1 MLTLLLLLTDGPG
14 QGGGIAR
21 YNLDLLHALSLAPGV
36 SQIHVLC
43 RNGDAHA
50 RVPEKVQSIA
60 VRPGKIAFASTALT
74 MARTLPKTTLV
85 FCGHVYLA
93 PVALIITKLFGLRFW
108 LQLHGIDA
116 WSRPSKLRALACS
129 HASFVTAV
137 SRYTRRR
144 FLTWCPLPDDCVK
157 VLPNTV
163 NSAFQV
169 LPERKPAES
178 CLRLLTVGRL
188 AAGEAY
194 KGQDRIIKALPEL
207 IARSGSCRYQIVGQ
221 GDDRARLVALAA
233 NLEVTQSVEFLDNVS
248 AAELPNIYAQS
259 DVFVMP
265 STGEGFG
272 ITFLEAMASGLPA
285 LGFGVDG
292 SVDPLAEG
300 DLGWI
305 ATEDT
310 LVDTILAAANGP
322 RGSALASA
330 TQARFGQPNFQAHVA
345 QLVRVFLGS
354 RSFE

>member
-21 YNLDLLHALSLAPGV
+21 YNLDLLHALALAPGV
-36 SQIHVLC
+36 GQIHLLC
-43 RNGDAHA
+43 RNGDANA
-50 RVPEKVQSIA
+50 SVPEKVRQLI
-60 VRPGKIAFASTALT
+60 VRPGKIAFANTALS
-74 MARTLPKTTLV
+74 MVRALPKNTLV

-93 PVALIITKLFGLRFW
+93 PVALVIKKLLGLRFW

-129 HASFVTAV
+129 NASFVTSV

-144 FLTWCPLPDDCVK
+144 FLEWCPLPDDCIK

-163 NSAFQV
+163 GGAFQV
-169 LPERKPAES
+169 QPARESSES

-207 IARSGSCRYQIVGQ
+207 IKRIGECRYQIVGQ
-221 GDDRARLVALAA
+221 GDDMPRLVALAVA
-233 NLEVTQSVEFLDNVS
+233 LGVSQSVEFLSSVS
-248 AAELPNIYAQS
+248 ASELPKIYAQA

-285 LGFGVDG
+285 LGLGVDG
-292 SVDPLAEG
+292 SVDPLANG
-300 DLGWI
+300 DLGWV

-310 LVDTILAAANGP
+310 LVDTILSAAKGP
-322 RGSALASA
+322 RGAALANA
-330 TQARFGQPNFQAHVA
+330 TQARFGQANYQAHVA
-345 QLVRVFLGS
+345 RLVQVFLDAQAN
-354 RSFE
+354 

>member
-1 MLTLLLLLTDGPG
+1 MLSLLLLLTDGPG

-43 RNGDAHA
+43 RQGDANA
-50 RVPEKVQSIA
+50 KLPEKVRRIE

-74 MARTLPKTTLV
+74 MARSLPEESLV

-93 PVALIITKLFGLRFW
+93 PVTLIIKKLFGLKFW

-116 WSRPSKLRALACS
+116 WSRPSTLRALACAQ
-129 HASFVTAV
+129 ASYVTAV

-144 FLTWCPLPDDCVK
+144 FLKWCPVPDDCVK

-169 LPERKPAES
+169 PPERIGVKS

-188 AAGEAY
+188 AASEAY
-194 KGQDRIIKALPEL
+194 KGHDRIIKALPEL
-207 IARSGSCRYQIVGQ
+207 IARTGACRYQIVGQ
-221 GDDRARLVALAA
+221 GSDKARLVALAA
-233 NLEVTQSVEFLDNVS
+233 ALNVTQSVEFLDNVS
-248 AAELPNIYAQS
+248 AAELPIIYAQS

-292 SVDPLAEG
+292 SVDPLANG
-300 DLGWI
+300 DLGWV

-310 LVDTILAAANGP
+310 LADTILAAANGA
-322 RGSALASA
+322 RGAALAGA
-330 TQARFGQPNFQAHVA
+330 AQARFGQANYQAHVA
-345 QLVRVFLGS
+345 RLVQAFLGAD
-354 RSFE
+354 